1 MAKQQAQSNSKRFKP
16 RLDLISH
23 LYVNSGGPSIKTTQ
37 VMLSTSSNEIQIE
50 KQTRSAWRQRLVD
63 AETGFRIGLRTDS
76 ILFLYLFI
84 GAIVFASGFVFG
96 LAKTEW
102 LILILTLGLT
112 LSVELFHQLLTFI
125 VNEFSHH
132 LSKDMDQMMRLGTA
146 AVVTA
151 NLSAVTVIVILF
163 GSRLLELW

>member
-1 MAKQQAQSNSKRFKP
+1 MLTPS
-16 RLDLISH
+16 SH
-23 LYVNSGGPSIKTTQ
+23 
-37 VMLSTSSNEIQIE
+37 EIQIA
-50 KQTRSAWRQRLVD
+50 KQTRSPWRQRLVD

-84 GAIVFASGFVFG
+84 GAMVFASGLVFG
-96 LAKTEW
+96 LAKSEW

-112 LSVELFHQLLTFI
+112 LSVELFHQLLSFI
-125 VNEFSHH
+125 VNEFKHH
-132 LSKDMDQMMRLGTA
+132 LSKDISQMMRLGTA

-151 NLSAVTVIVILF
+151 NLSAVTVIFIVF